1 MSEKASQS
9 FKEKLAGN
17 NLIEA
22 LTAALSEAIELKIT
36 TWVSEADPSVPQGEQ
51 GQPGHRMQTR
61 INIVDGDIETEIG
74 ELFLNQGPY
83 AELREFHIQQVQKGQ
98 DTIRNNL
105 ESLQKL
111 FGILGNMN
119 QSGHRLSPQTVD
131 VKSIPAS
138 SEKLLPPSPP
148 QP

>member
-1 MSEKASQS
+1 MTEKASQS

-17 NLIEA
+17 NLVEA

-36 TWVSEADPSVPQGEQ
+36 TWVSEADQTTQQGEQ
-51 GQPGHRMQTR
+51 GKPGHRMQTR
-61 INIVDGDIETEIG
+61 INIVDGDVETEIG

-111 FGILGNMN
+111 FGILGNMS
-119 QSGHRLSPQTVD
+119 QSGHRLPPQTVD
-131 VKSIPAS
+131 VKPIPAS
-138 SEKLLPPSPP
+138 SEKLLPPS
-148 QP
+148 QS